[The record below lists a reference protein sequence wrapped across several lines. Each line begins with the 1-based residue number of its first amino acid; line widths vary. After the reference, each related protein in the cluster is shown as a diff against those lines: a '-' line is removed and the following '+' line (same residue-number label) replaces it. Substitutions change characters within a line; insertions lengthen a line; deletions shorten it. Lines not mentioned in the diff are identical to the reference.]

1 MAGNHNYECDID
13 FADSTVS
20 ELSNVFE
27 YEVEEAL
34 TQASRISLQNI
45 NLAEVYYMAV
55 PAWYDRT
62 GKKLYSAITT
72 GHYWAVD
79 GNKLT
84 YT

>member
-1 MAGNHNYECDID
+1 MASNHNYECDIN
-13 FADSTVS
+13 FADSIIS
-20 ELSNVFE
+20 ELSNVFS
-27 YEVEEAL
+27 YDVEKAL
-34 TQASRISLQNI
+34 NQASRISLQNI

-62 GKKLYSAITT
+62 GKKLYSAITSS
-72 GHYWAVD
+72 HYWAVD